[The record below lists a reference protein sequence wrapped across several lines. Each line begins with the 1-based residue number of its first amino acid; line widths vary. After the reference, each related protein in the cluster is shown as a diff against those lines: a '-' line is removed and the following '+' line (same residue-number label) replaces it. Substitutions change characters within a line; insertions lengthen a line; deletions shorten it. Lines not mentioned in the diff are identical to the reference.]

1 MLRALAELE
10 EDANDVG
17 DGGKGGEAGR
27 EDGECRYACD
37 GGGGVAVF
45 PLPTT
50 PPPTP
55 PTTLPPTESRVN
67 GNGKEE
73 AGRGNEAEG
82 TYKRRCCLDEALGVG
97 PDDEALGVG
106 PDDGEDV
113 GTDEDMEKPEGEATV
128 AGASFRRLLAAGF

>member
-1 MLRALAELE
+1 M
-10 EDANDVG
+10 
-17 DGGKGGEAGR
+17 
-27 EDGECRYACD
+27 
-37 GGGGVAVF
+37 AVF